1 MIPHNQTI
9 ASLIEFEEDIARR
22 FNNAE
27 IPYPIHLSGGNEQ
40 ALINIFE
47 DFKQGDWVFNSWRSH
62 YHALLAGVPP
72 EKVRAAILAGRS
84 MTLCWPEHNFFCS
97 AIVGGVI
104 PIALG
109 VAWQIKRCGGN
120 EKVFLFMGDMTA
132 CTGIAHEC
140 SNYAMGH
147 DLPLKIVV
155 EDNGKSV
162 CTDTASVWG
171 KESVMW
177 GGDKPFISAEYY
189 RWNLPWPHS
198 GAGKRIQF

>member
-1 MIPHNQTI
+1 MLSKEELI
-9 ASLIEFEEDIARR
+9 AFEADVAKDFNLGLIRA
-22 FNNAE
+22 
-27 IPYPIHLSGGNEQ
+27 PIHLSGGNEDQ
-40 ALINIFE
+40 LLEIFK
-47 DFKQGDWVFNSWRSH
+47 DFRKGDWVFSSWRNH
-62 YHALLAGVPP
+62 YHALLAGIPP
-72 EKVRAAILAGRS
+72 EEVKRQIMAGRS
-84 MTLCWPEHNFFCS
+84 MTVCSPEHRFFSS
-97 AIVGGVI
+97 AIVGGCI
-104 PIALG
+104 PIAMG
-109 VAWQIKRCGGN
+109 VAWQIKRMGGKG
-120 EKVFLFMGDMTA
+120 KVWLFIGDMTA
-132 CTGIAHEC
+132 CTGIAYEC

-147 DLPLKIVV
+147 DLPLRIIV